1 MIFSSGFSKI
11 SVGGLIGINED
22 FDQEA
27 QAFHSHFIINTFVIE
42 IIEMVDGNKHGIHLL
57 IQFLIGNQVPGFSL
71 KKKKNTAKK
80 MAGNLFLSG

>member
-11 SVGGLIGINED
+11 SVGGLIGISED

-71 KKKKNTAKK
+71 KKNTAKK
-80 MAGNLFLSG
+80 KSGNLFLSG